1 MSILQYF
8 AKKQVGSLPNPEGTL
23 SNARVHMKFHCFG
36 NWHFLEVITHE
47 DLMIAKIPYARINFV
62 SFYFRD

>member
-23 SNARVHMKFHCFG
+23 SNAQIHTKFHCFG
-36 NWHFLEVITHE
+36 NWYLLEVIMRE
-47 DLMIAKIPYARINFV
+47 DLIMTKDIIHEN
-62 SFYFRD
+62 